1 MRARARL
8 VITSLSAAVLYL
20 AWIIHATLLGGKN
33 GACERERE
41 KRKGGSSGVSKPLSR
56 LAEAGFSDRRT
67 GVVGGREEASACR
80 RMRGIRG
87 GRRGGGFS
95 DFARRL

>member
-1 MRARARL
+1 M
-8 VITSLSAAVLYL
+8 ITSLSAAVLYL
-20 AWIIHATLLGGKN
+20 AWIIHATLLGGKKWSVR
-33 GACERERE
+33 ERERGKE
-41 KRKGGSSGVSKPLSR
+41 GGSSGVSKPLSR

-87 GRRGGGFS
+87 GRWVGGILRFC
-95 DFARRL
+95 